1 MSRLL
6 FLGHVWPEPTS
17 SAAGQRT
24 LRLLRLLRGAGW
36 QVTFACAAALGE
48 HATDLG
54 TLEVEAATIALNCSS
69 FDEFMGDLAPEVVV
83 FDRFMTEEQFG
94 WRVERAVPSAVRVL
108 DTVDL
113 HFLRRARRRAQGAVD
128 ACAEP
133 DLHGE
138 DAWREIASILRVDL
152 ALVISQVEHDLLTG
166 RFPVPARQLQYV
178 PFLLEPDE
186 PRRPDFEARAGFT
199 TIGNF
204 RHPPNLDSVRWLHR
218 EIWPAVRRLL
228 PSAQLTVHGA
238 YPPAE
243 ATALHD
249 PAGGFLVAGRAKDS
263 VEALARARVCLAPL
277 RFGAG
282 LKGKLVDAM
291 CAGTPS
297 VTTPVGAEGIAE
309 ADGWPGAVAEDAE
322 DLARQA
328 ASLHDDPALWAAAHQ
343 RGFDVLRERF
353 DGAVHGAR
361 LVERL
366 DGLREGLEDQR
377 RENFVG
383 AMLRH
388 HHQRSTE
395 FMGRWIEEKNRA
407 RSEGRGKP

>member
-36 QVTFACAAALGE
+36 QITFACAAAVGE

-54 TLEVEAATIALNCSS
+54 HLEVETAPITLNCSS
-69 FDEFMGDLAPEVVV
+69 FDEFVGDLAPEVVV

-113 HFLRRARRRAQGAVD
+113 HFLRRARQRAAATGD
-128 ACAEP
+128 ARVEP
-133 DLHGE
+133 ELHGE

-152 ALVISQVEHDLLTG
+152 ALVISQVEHDLLTC
-166 RFPVPARQLQYV
+166 RFPVPAQQLQYV

-186 PRRPDFEARAGFT
+186 PRRPGFEARAGFA

-243 ATALHD
+243 AMALHD
-249 PAGGFLVAGRAKDS
+249 PARGFLVVGRAEDA
-263 VEALARARVCLAPL
+263 VEALTRVRVCLAPL

-291 CAGTPS
+291 LAGTPS
-297 VTTPVGAEGIAE
+297 VTTSVGAEGIADE
-309 ADGWPGAVAEDAE
+309 EGWPGAVAADAE
-322 DLARQA
+322 ELARQA
-328 ASLHDDPALWAAAHQ
+328 VSLHDDPTLWAAAHQ
-343 RGFDVLRERF
+343 HGFDVLRERF
-353 DGAVHGAR
+353 DGAAHGAR

-366 DGLREGLEDQR
+366 DMLREGLEAHR
-377 RENFVG
+377 SNNFVG

-407 RSEGRGKP
+407 R